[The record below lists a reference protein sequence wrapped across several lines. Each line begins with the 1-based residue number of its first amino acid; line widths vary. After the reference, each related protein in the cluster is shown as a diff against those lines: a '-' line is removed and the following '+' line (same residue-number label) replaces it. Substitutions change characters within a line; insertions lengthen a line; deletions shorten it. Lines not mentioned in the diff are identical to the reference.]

1 VRSGRENSSQART
14 KKDLRRRSLYF
25 YFFKVHQVIPF
36 DMDLLEDA
44 ELKNSLDNFLDAD
57 DGVKLIYKKR
67 DFIR

>member
-1 VRSGRENSSQART
+1 MRSGRENSSQTRT